1 MANISPGQVLTTFT
15 GTLTQNSNTI
25 TSPTPPPTAYQ
36 YYTIVASGGS
46 EGTIPS
52 GTYISSTTPSLTMS
66 KTASTT
72 GTATFSVIATGIQ
85 QIDVNFVKAAQN
97 IKTNRRLGWG

>member
-15 GTLTQNSNTI
+15 GTLTQSSNTI

-36 YYTIVASGGS
+36 YYTIVASG
-46 EGTIPS
+46 GTIPS

-97 IKTNRRLGWG
+97 INTNRRLGWG

>member
-36 YYTIVASGGS
+36 YYTIVASG
-46 EGTIPS
+46 IPS
-52 GTYISSTTPSLTMS
+52 GTYISSTTPSLIMS

-85 QIDVNFVKAAQN
+85 QIDVNFVKDAQN
-97 IKTNRRLGWG
+97 INTNRRLGWG